1 MIDSRIFPLL
11 ETLAASNLDWLVR
24 DILATIEMGDSQLET
39 EDAVSGAQERVRQN
53 EDVRS
58 ESEDSAETVRSRP
71 WTGDEQVAI
80 AGELVVSRITETLH
94 MARDSI
100 EGVSRVIGKYD
111 GRDIEGSAGGFVL
124 LGDNGEVEGSIDEA
138 AVEQALIGL
147 KQLRLAVEEWA
158 TEMLGGTENK

>member
-24 DILATIEMGDSQLET
+24 DILATIEMGDLQLET
-39 EDAVSGAQERVRQN
+39 ENTVSGAQERVRQN

-58 ESEDSAETVRSRP
+58 ESEESADTVRSRP
-71 WTGDEQVAI
+71 WTGDEQVSI

-100 EGVSRVIGKYD
+100 EGVSGVIGKYD
-111 GRDIEGSAGGFVL
+111 GKDIDASVGGLVL
-124 LGDNGEVEGSIDEA
+124 LGENGEVEGSIDEA

-147 KQLRLAVEEWA
+147 KQLRLAVGEWIS
-158 TEMLGGTENK
+158 EMLGGTENR